1 MSMMVKLLQ
10 ISIIYRGSEL
20 DLKRFKIS
28 QKIKTLHL
36 SCSVAMAIKI
46 RMILGEAKYFD
57 EKLYF

>member
-1 MSMMVKLLQ
+1 MTMILKLLQ
-10 ISIIYRGSEL
+10 IYNTLRDYKQ